1 MIVDTHTHV
10 VSPDTRRY
18 PQLPADGDT
27 VAANWSKRSAISA
40 EQLLDAMDSCGIEA
54 AVMVQGKGAY
64 GYDNSYAAD
73 ARLLAPERLANASVV
88 DMSAPDAV
96 EVLRYW
102 KSACGMVG
110 TRLFDIP
117 PAWPIWLGKE
127 ITASA
132 MAVARELRMPVT
144 VCVLPGGLP
153 LVARLLEQ
161 AGEWPVAL
169 EHCAFVD
176 VLVPSVERDALIDL
190 ARYPNARV
198 KVSTLTLTRG
208 GDPRDRFDW
217 IAAHFGSER
226 MMWGSD
232 YPQHGESY
240 GELLALAKRASERA
254 SPRQQA
260 EFLGETAAA
269 LWLP

>member
-10 VSPDTRRY
+10 VSPDRRRY
-18 PQLPADGDT
+18 PQLSVDGDT
-27 VAANWSKRSAISA
+27 IAANWAQRSAISA
-40 EQLLDAMDSCGIEA
+40 EQLLDAMDSCGVDA
-54 AVMVQGKGAY
+54 AVIVQGKGAY

-73 ARLLAPERLANASVV
+73 ARPLAPERLSNASVV
-88 DMSAPDAV
+88 DMTAPDAV

-102 KSACGMVG
+102 KTSCGMVG

-117 PAWPIWLGKE
+117 PAAPIWLGKAV
-127 ITASA
+127 TAEA
-132 MAVARELRMPVT
+132 MAVARELRIPVS

-161 AGEWPVAL
+161 ADRWPVAL

-176 VLVPSVERDALIDL
+176 VLVPSAERDALVGL

-217 IAAHFGSER
+217 IAMHFGTDR

-240 GELLALAKRASERA
+240 GELLALAKRASQRA
-254 SPRQQA
+254 SPRQQG
-260 EFLGETAAA
+260 EFLGETAASV
-269 LWLP
+269 WLP